1 MNKQRKAGLPKAPA
15 NKMNNFS
22 LLQLAGLGLLTIFF
36 IFMPFRQGLF
46 NGWDFPYERQI
57 LEAMIVICTIMVLTS
72 AFLAFQKWNP
82 GNWASILAILIWLL
96 PAVYSMA
103 AFGAAS
109 RHSSQFMILISC
121 TLSAFFVFGL
131 YLLTTDRIRTFMEAV
146 LMISGYVIVVYG
158 LLNYFGQTYY
168 PDALWYTL
176 GTYRLSSVFQYP
188 NTYAAVLT
196 AIFLAALYYVT
207 HATKWYWKF
216 AHALMLVPT
225 FVSLILTLS
234 RAALVI
240 LPVIILI
247 VLPFLRLTKQVQYL
261 LHIMIAAIA
270 SFAITGGMGKILNE
284 VAATVLPKEKGDP
297 AIVLPFWNSLSLKGW
312 LLVLSAAALS
322 ALIILAIH
330 RWIEPWL
337 ENKLSRLSNR
347 KWSAIVVP
355 AGLVILGLF
364 AISLLLTSPV
374 VRYILPATIAERLEN
389 INFNQHSVL
398 ERATFYKDGLKL
410 AADYPLF
417 GAGGGAWTALFEQYQ
432 NNPYVSRQAHSYV
445 IQTLVET
452 GWVGLI
458 VHLLFIGT
466 AFCFYT
472 RCYISYP
479 EKRGSH
485 FIFFIFA
492 IAILIH
498 SLIDFDMSYL
508 SISTIVFF
516 CLGGMLSP
524 YEPDLQIK
532 TGSWKE
538 WKGWRLAYPVFL
550 GIISVAVSFFV
561 LKEYYAN
568 TQYNHALAIA
578 REQKPLKELLPPLD
592 RAIKASPSNPRF
604 LLVKT
609 DWMTQAYMKTG
620 NTEYLQEVKKIT
632 DILKQYE
639 PNDRLVILAKYR
651 YHKDMNELD
660 QALDEL
666 DEGVRKFPWDIKF
679 YETAI
684 FEYYRLGE
692 QQLLENPN
700 DLNESWKSALKLYNE
715 IERRVKMLEALPE
728 EQLQGRRF
736 DISPGMRQLA
746 AQIYYYTGN
755 ETKAIELLKPII
767 GEDLAEPLYRTA
779 VRFYLAALNKIGQ
792 KDEELKRRLIAADP
806 QEEQYLNDLIKNK

>member
-1 MNKQRKAGLPKAPA
+1 
-15 NKMNNFS
+15 
-22 LLQLAGLGLLTIFF
+22 
-36 IFMPFRQGLF
+36 MPFRQGLF
-46 NGWDFPYERQI
+46 NGWDFPYERPI
-57 LEAMIVICTIMVLTS
+57 LDAMIVICTIMVLIT

-96 PAVYSMA
+96 PAVYSIA

-270 SFAITGGMGKILNE
+270 SFAITGGMGNVLNE
-284 VAATVLPKEKGDP
+284 VAATVLPKEKGGP
-297 AIVLPFWNSLSLKGW
+297 VNVLPFWNPLSLKGW
-312 LLVLSAAALS
+312 LLVLSASVVS

-330 RWIEPWL
+330 RWVEPWL
-337 ENKLSRLSNR
+337 ETKLSRLSNR

-364 AISLLLTSPV
+364 AVSLFLTSPV
-374 VRYILPATIAERLEN
+374 VRNILPATIADRLEN

-410 AADYPLF
+410 AADYPFF
-417 GAGGGAWTALFEQYQ
+417 GAGGGAWAALFQQYQ
-432 NNPYVSRQAHSYV
+432 NNPYYSSQAHSYI

-452 GWVGLI
+452 GWLGLL
-458 VHLLFIGT
+458 VHLLLIG
-466 AFCFYT
+466 AAYCL
-472 RCYISYP
+472 YIRSYVRYP
-479 EKRGSH
+479 EKRGNH
-485 FIFFIFA
+485 FILYIFA
-492 IAILIH
+492 TSILIH
-498 SLIDFDMSYL
+498 SFIDFDMSYL
-508 SISTIVFF
+508 SISALVFF

-524 YEPDLQIK
+524 YGSDLAIG
-532 TGSWKE
+532 TRAWME

-550 GIISVAVSFFV
+550 GLITVIVSFSM

-568 TQYNHALAIA
+568 TQFFRAISMTN
-578 REQKPLKELLPPLD
+578 EQKPLNELLRPLN
-592 RAIKASPSNPRF
+592 RAIELSPANPKF
-604 LLVKT
+604 LLVKI
-609 DWMTQAYMKTG
+609 DWMEQGYAQTKDVSYM
-620 NTEYLQEVKKIT
+620 QEAKKII
-632 DILKQYE
+632 DRLKQYE
-639 PNDRLVILAKYR
+639 PNNRLVILAKYR
-651 YHKDMNELD
+651 YHKNMNEIEL
-660 QALDEL
+660 ALDEL
-666 DEGVRKFPWDIKF
+666 HEGVKKFPWDIEF
-679 YETAI
+679 YNTAI
-684 FEYYRLGE
+684 HEHYLLGE
-692 QQLLENPN
+692 RELLKYTNR
-700 DLNESWKSALKLYNE
+700 DNESWNSALKLYNE
-715 IERRVKMLEALPE
+715 IERRMQLLEELPE

-736 DISPGMRQLA
+736 DISPDIRQLV
-746 AQIYYYTGN
+746 AQIYYFTGKP
-755 ETKAIELLKPII
+755 ERTIELLKSAT
-767 GEDLAEPLYRTA
+767 GGDLNEPLNRSS
-779 VRFYLAALNKIGQ
+779 VRFYLAALDAIGQ
-792 KDEELKRRLIAADP
+792 RDDELKRKLFAADP
-806 QEEQYLNDLIKNK
+806 EEEQRLQELLKTI